1 MKFSKLSQLF
11 LVSTIGL
18 LVATLLTS
26 CEITTIDYVF
36 VASSQGSGTGSPG
49 QIETYDADSQ
59 TGALRTGTPAV
70 NSGGSNPVAMAV
82 TSDYQNLYVANQG
95 NSSLVHFA
103 IASNG
108 VLTQKDSVTFSA
120 TPISLAVNSQGTYLY
135 VVGSSPKPGPGVLG
149 VYSLGSDGAIGTP
162 FAGAIPSI
170 MLPNFPNDTIIPTG
184 VTVLANNST
193 VSGNAVF
200 VTAYDQSAYN
210 PGGTTTSTANPGWV
224 FGFTVGSGGALTP
237 ATGSPYMAGVKPTAI
252 IADPTDRFVYV
263 TDYASNE
270 LIGYTIQ
277 DGSTLDFMV
286 NGPFRTG
293 NEPQALVVDPRG
305 LYIYVA
311 NALDSSVSA
320 YNITLATGAPSTVV
334 NVIGSPINS
343 TDTTPVAILV
353 DAAVGRFVYTAN
365 YQGNSISGFKLN
377 ADSGSLAP
385 TQATPYPTGFQPTAL
400 VSVPHGNH
408 ALQTVTP

>member
-1 MKFSKLSQLF
+1 
-11 LVSTIGL
+11 
-18 LVATLLTS
+18 VATLLTS

-135 VVGSSPKPGPGVLG
+135 VVGSSPQPGPGVLG

-377 ADSGSLAP
+377 ADTGSLAP